1 MDFLNCLGIRKFME
15 IYGCIN
21 FLEVVD
27 NFVLENFWDVMKLEE
42 YVLLLSELL
51 VKVVLSD
58 DLNIIVEE
66 EVYEVVMFWVKYDL
80 NNCVK

>member
-1 MDFLNCLGIRKFME
+1 ME

-42 YVLLLSELL
+42 YVLLFSELL

>member
-1 MDFLNCLGIRKFME
+1 ME